1 MATLVQ
7 RIAAALER
15 QLAELRQQNAAI
27 HDVVGA
33 APSGEESP

>member
-1 MATLVQ
+1 MATLEQ
-7 RIAAALER
+7 RIAALER